1 MTKHLY
7 SSPLGEIIISSD
19 GENITALYFSD
30 MLREDSAHA
39 EPQSLPVFEQA
50 REWLNIYFS
59 GKKPG
64 FIPPLRIEGSEFY
77 RSICEI
83 ILTIDF
89 GHVMTY
95 SEIARMN
102 AEHRKIPGMSPQ
114 AVGRAAANNKILI
127 MIPCHRVIGSNG
139 SLTGYSGGI
148 SRKLKLLEL
157 EGVDIS
163 HLSKNEYTKEAKSI
177 WE

>member
-1 MTKHLY
+1 MTEHLY

-19 GENITALYFSD
+19 GENITKLCFS
-30 MLREDSAHA
+30 EGG
-39 EPQSLPVFEQA
+39 ENQICGNTKSLPIFEQA
-50 REWLNIYFS
+50 DEWLNIYFS

-64 FIPPLRIEGSEFY
+64 FIPPLKIEGSEFY
-77 RSICEI
+77 RSICGI

-95 SEIARMN
+95 SEIARRI
-102 AEHRKIPGMSPQ
+102 AERRKIPSMSPQ
-114 AVGRAAANNKILI
+114 AVGRAVADNKILI
-127 MIPCHRVIGSNG
+127 MVPCHRVIGSNG

-157 EGVDIS
+157 ERANVFQM
-163 HLSKNEYTKEAKSI
+163 SKH
-177 WE
+177 

>member
-1 MTKHLY
+1 MAVHLY
-7 SSPLGEIIISSD
+7 SSPIGEIAVFSD
-19 GENITALYFSD
+19 GENITGLCFSD
-30 MLREDSAHA
+30 TLRGYHSNILT
-39 EPQSLPVFEQA
+39 SRLPIFAQA
-50 REWLNIYFS
+50 DEWLNIYFS

-64 FIPPLRIEGSEFY
+64 FIPPLKIEGSEFH
-77 RSICEI
+77 RSICGI
-83 ILTIDF
+83 ILTITF

-157 EGVDIS
+157 EGFDIS
-163 HLSKNEYTKEAKSI
+163 QLSKH
-177 WE
+177 

>member
-1 MTKHLY
+1 MC
-7 SSPLGEIIISSD
+7 SD

-50 REWLNIYFS
+50 REWLDIYFS

-64 FIPPLRIEGSEFY
+64 FIPPLKIEGSEFH
-77 RSICEI
+77 RSICGI
-83 ILTIDF
+83 ILTITF

-95 SEIARMN
+95 SEIAKVN
-102 AEHRKIPGMSPQ
+102 AERRKIPGISPQ
-114 AVGRAAANNKILI
+114 AVGRVAANNKILI
-127 MIPCHRVIGSNG
+127 MIPCHRVIGSKG

-157 EGVDIS
+157 EGFDIS
-163 HLSKNEYTKEAKSI
+163 QLSKH
-177 WE
+177 